1 MTPLPPWMWAA
12 GGAVFLAFGTW
23 RDGRAA
29 RAIGAGALLTGAVEW
44 GLGVSSVAAQ
54 AGLFVILSAVA
65 LIGGRLT
72 QRLSDALPN
81 RHHAGLGLVG
91 RTAIAACDFRQG
103 HGAVT
108 LNGETYAAT
117 GPSEITAGT
126 EVRIAGLDDEAL
138 KVVRKR

>member
-12 GGAVFLAFGTW
+12 GGAAFLAFGVW

-44 GLGVSSVAAQ
+44 GLGVSSAAAQ

-72 QRLSDALPN
+72 QRLSDALPD
-81 RHHAGLGLVG
+81 RHRAGLGLVG
-91 RTAIAACDFRQG
+91 RTAVAARDFRNG
-103 HGAVT
+103 HGTVI
-108 LNGETYAAT
+108 LGGETYAAT
-117 GPSEITAGT
+117 GPSDIAAGA
-126 EVRIAGLDDEAL
+126 EVRITGLDDETL
-138 KVVRKR
+138 KVARKG